1 MFQIYGKMFYY
12 GTAMFVLQF
21 ALIKKF
27 ADIPMHFIGQR
38 YDLTSNFCSSRF
50 NNCDG
55 LSQYFI
61 IF

>member
-1 MFQIYGKMFYY
+1 MFYY

-50 NNCDG
+50 NNCDS
-55 LSQYFI
+55 LLQYFI